1 MNKSEGKRGAIA
13 QRGWALSEATR
24 AAWSAN
30 RPPQLSL
37 IKSDFSQLRS
47 QPLHVLPKSPG
58 GHKRMCR
65 GSLTDNSARPGG
77 ETGPYYG
84 QVPQPYFPIL
94 PLHRNRL
101 RPYLGVVDRPDY
113 EGRAR
118 DG

>member
-1 MNKSEGKRGAIA
+1 MKGGEEGGMSQEKEKGEKEEKSVNKSEGKRGAIA

-58 GHKRMCR
+58 GHKRMC
-65 GSLTDNSARPGG
+65 
-77 ETGPYYG
+77 
-84 QVPQPYFPIL
+84 
-94 PLHRNRL
+94 
-101 RPYLGVVDRPDY
+101 
-113 EGRAR
+113 
-118 DG
+118 